1 LRGVRR
7 SVELEVNSMIGIVG
21 TIILLPIAILGLA
34 FGLVRFGL
42 NVVRA
47 LVEDA
52 VTKAA
57 QRLAPDL

>member
-1 LRGVRR
+1 
-7 SVELEVNSMIGIVG
+7 MIGIAG

-42 NVVRA
+42 NVVCA

>member
-1 LRGVRR
+1 
-7 SVELEVNSMIGIVG
+7 MIGIAG
-21 TIILLPIAILGLA
+21 TIILLPLAILGLA

-42 NVVRA
+42 DVVRT

-52 VTKAA
+52 AKAA